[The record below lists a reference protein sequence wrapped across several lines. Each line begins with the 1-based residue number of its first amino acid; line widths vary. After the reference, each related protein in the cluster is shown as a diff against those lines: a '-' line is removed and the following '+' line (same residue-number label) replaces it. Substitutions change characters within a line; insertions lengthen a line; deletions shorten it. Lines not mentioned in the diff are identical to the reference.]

1 MAKKNIGRSFNIY
14 PMPVVIV
21 GTVTDGKPNFMT
33 AAWVTKLNSD
43 PPLWASRWAANST
56 RPRASSRPASSAS
69 AFPASTRR
77 CCRLLGLVHGYEED
91 KAAHVDIFE
100 GALAHA
106 PMVRQCPVTMECR
119 LVQTVELPKD
129 YFFIGEV
136 ANVYASEAVLTDG
149 KVDVVKLRPFVLTMP
164 EQHLLGSRRAGGRGV
179 EHRQGLAEDHG
190 GFELVMITPPA
201 PGLPVAL
208 GDVPAA
214 EWAAAIVVRHSAR
227 TFTGDA
233 VDPAKLQQL
242 ELLCESLPAPE
253 VARVVLVREVPD
265 IVFTGFVGS
274 YGRVLGA
281 PSALLMIATES
292 APSFQESAGY
302 LGEAV
307 ILEATSLGLGT
318 CWIAG
323 FFDRAVA
330 STLVPLAPGER
341 VLAISPVG

>member
-1 MAKKNIGRSFNIY
+1 
-14 PMPVVIV
+14 
-21 GTVTDGKPNFMT
+21 MT
-33 AAWVTKLNSD
+33 
-43 PPLWASRWAANST
+43 
-56 RPRASSRPASSAS
+56 
-69 AFPASTRR
+69 
-77 CCRLLGLVHGYEED
+77 
-91 KAAHVDIFE
+91 
-100 GALAHA
+100 
-106 PMVRQCPVTMECR
+106 
-119 LVQTVELPKD
+119 
-129 YFFIGEV
+129 
-136 ANVYASEAVLTDG
+136 
-149 KVDVVKLRPFVLTMP
+149 
-164 EQHLLGSRRAGGRGV
+164 
-179 EHRQGLAEDHG
+179 
-190 GFELVMITPPA
+190 TPPA

-265 IVFTGFVGS
+265 MVFTGFVGS
-274 YGRVLGA
+274 YGRVLRA
-281 PSALLMIATES
+281 PSALLIIAMES

-307 ILEATSLGLGT
+307 ILHATSLGLGT

-341 VLAISPVG
+341 VLAISPVGLAEPRARAGERMMKRMVGAHTRKPVEDIAPGFDPESWPAWAAEGVRLARVAPSAVNRQPWRFELGQSASVSGLPGIDIRPESAVTISAITKGNEGNISRRLDCGIAMLHFEVGARIMGASGRWESLEAPDVARYQVVDTAGDPSEA